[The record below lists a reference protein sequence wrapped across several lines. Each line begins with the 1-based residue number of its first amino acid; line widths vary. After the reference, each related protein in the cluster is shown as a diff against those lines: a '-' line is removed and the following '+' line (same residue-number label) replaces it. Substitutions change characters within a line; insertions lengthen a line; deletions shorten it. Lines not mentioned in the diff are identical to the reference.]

1 MPARSCVQSA
11 KTGRIDVGAV
21 NAFFYEV
28 SPDGS
33 SPARLLLVHI
43 KTCMLEG
50 CRMIGSNTTGQ
61 TDALSVLFRKP
72 KIARLQLH

>member
-28 SPDGS
+28 SPDRP

-43 KTCMLEG
+43 KRCMNEG
-50 CRMIGSNTTGQ
+50 CLMIGSNTTGQ
-61 TDALSVLFRKP
+61 TDALSVLLGKP
-72 KIARLQLH
+72 QSCT